1 MVLSITMGFTEG
13 WLQAAV
19 LKQLSTPAIPGDT
32 SRGFLIEG
40 RFKAC
45 PDSEAAG
52 SLYPGVKP
60 LGGSIR
66 LGVRQGEGILN
77 VYRYIQLS
85 VAGL

>member
-19 LKQLSTPAIPGDT
+19 PKQLSTPAIPGDT

-45 PDSEAAG
+45 PDSQAAG

-66 LGVRQGEGILN
+66 LGVRQGEGIMN
-77 VYRYIQLS
+77 VYRSIQLS

>member
-1 MVLSITMGFTEG
+1 MGFTEG

-19 LKQLSTPAIPGDT
+19 LKQLSTPEIPGDT